1 MFLILH
7 RENVKV
13 IKTTDINMKQFINK
27 IKVGTKGMIPL
38 FLFAFIPTHAQK
50 QWTMQE
56 CIDYAMQNNITLQK
70 ARLSQQS
77 AVEDVKGSKGALLPT
92 VSASANQSL
101 GYRPWQNTG
110 STTVTNGMV
119 NTKVDKTYLN
129 GSYGVNAQ
137 WTVWNGNK
145 NTNNVKLN
153 KLSGQQAELQVAETA
168 NSIQERIA
176 QLYVQILYLDESIKV
191 SKASLETSQKNEERG
206 KEMVEVGKMSKA
218 DLAQLTAQR
227 ASDEYNV
234 VDAQAQMANYKL
246 QLKQLLEL
254 TGEEE
259 FDVVIPQTTDDQ
271 ALAEIPALQNVYQ
284 QALLSRPEIESSKLA
299 IESSDLNVK
308 LAKAGWLPSLSLSG
322 SFSTSTNSL
331 SSNGWSNQMKTNFST
346 QAGLTLSVPLFDGRQ
361 TRTSVNKA
369 KIQRQQAQLDLQDQ
383 QKTLYQTIEGYWL
396 DANTN
401 QQRFRA
407 AQTTVESEQQSYDLL
422 AEKFNLGLTNIIEL
436 MNGKDKLLS
445 AQQNRLQSKYQT
457 ILNQQLLRFY
467 SEGRPTPDITK

>member
-1 MFLILH
+1 
-7 RENVKV
+7 
-13 IKTTDINMKQFINK
+13 MKQVINK
-27 IKVGTKGMIPL
+27 IKVGTKGLIPL

-101 GYRPWQNTG
+101 GYRPWQDTG

-259 FDVVIPQTTDDQ
+259 FDVVIPQTTDAQ

-308 LAKAGWLPSLSLSG
+308 IAKAGWLPSLSLSG

-467 SEGRPTPDITK
+467 SGSTPDITK

>member
-1 MFLILH
+1 
-7 RENVKV
+7 
-13 IKTTDINMKQFINK
+13 MKQFINK

-101 GYRPWQNTG
+101 GYRPWQDTG

-284 QALLSRPEIESSKLA
+284 QALLSRPEIENSKLA

-308 LAKAGWLPSLSLSG
+308 IAKAGWLPSLSLSG

-457 ILNQQLLRFY
+457 ILNQKLLRFY
-467 SEGRPTPDITK
+467 SGPTPDITK

>member
-1 MFLILH
+1 
-7 RENVKV
+7 
-13 IKTTDINMKQFINK
+13 MKKFYMLLLA
-27 IKVGTKGMIPL
+27 VMPVL
-38 FLFAFIPTHAQK
+38 SVSAQK
-50 QWTMQE
+50 QWTLQE

-70 ARLSQQS
+70 AKLSQQS

-92 VSASANQSL
+92 VSGSVNQSL
-101 GYRPWQNTG
+101 GYRPWQDAG
-110 STTVTNGMV
+110 VTTVTNGTV

-145 NTNNVKLN
+145 NYNNVKLS
-153 KLSGQQAELQVAETA
+153 KLSGQQAELEVAETA

-218 DLAQLTAQR
+218 DIAQLTAQR
-227 ASDEYNV
+227 ATDEYNV

-254 TGEEE
+254 TGDEE
-259 FDVVIPQTTDDQ
+259 FDVVIPQTTDEQ
-271 ALAEIPALQNVYQ
+271 ALAEIPSLQNVYQ
-284 QALLSRPEIESSKLA
+284 QALLTRPEIESSKLA
-299 IESSDLNVK
+299 IESSNLNVK
-308 LAKAGWLPSLSLSG
+308 IAKAGWLPSLSLTG
-322 SFSTSTNSL
+322 GFSTSTNSL
-331 SSNGWSNQMKTNFST
+331 SSNNWGNQMKTNFNS

-361 TRTSVNKA
+361 TKTSVNKA

-383 QKTLYQTIEGYWL
+383 QKTLYQTIEGFWL

-401 QQRFRA
+401 QQKFRA

-422 AEKFNLGLTNIIEL
+422 SEKFNLGLTNIIEL

-467 SEGRPTPDITK
+467 QGDFSTSNLTK